1 MSVVMLS
8 SENRQLFGEQ
18 VSDHIAK
25 LNDMMGL
32 ACGQPLDR
40 TSVEKACFAGRLLEG
55 STRMLGLE
63 EWCLTLAMFRDL
75 MEKSLA
81 SGRHWDEHLSQIV
94 SELLE
99 SEEVAVAEIVAD
111 DEGDIDITHFGGLH
125 EEIELVLSE
134 PFDRVE
140 ETPEKP
146 GIRLEKPEGGTE
158 EPLFEMPAWEKD
170 GKDVAGRIERPVSDI
185 GSDRRAEGFATIARL
200 HDSLKKID
208 YRLEECLSE
217 GNRGDAGIRDLELA
231 IGESEFFM
239 AMLGSMLGRLGENR
253 KTFRSKVS
261 SSTVMDGLK
270 DFIGVQSRMR
280 NWKTELRTR
289 TDDFSLEREAA
300 TDLAIILENCVFDI
314 CRMSERDSRRD
325 VSVKI
330 DISSEGSYLTARLF
344 DDASDYLSD
353 SEIDRDDAMA
363 YYHGLL
369 QARGLLR
376 KWGALLWV
384 EPGEGSEDRFRFTF
398 PRTSV
403 ITDYHLID
411 TGGMSFAVPKHG
423 VDGIVDL
430 SSVRID
436 GDQGSRSVMY
446 VGSRIPVC
454 RIDELAADELRA
466 CSDGD
471 HVVILGLAEK
481 RIGIMSDGPGRKVE
495 GLIEQ
500 ITENGWASLSRRL
513 LHIGEREF
521 PVLDVQLVIDRYGW
535 VLGLEDEKGE
545 TGSWVDEVAE
555 INQ

>member
-1 MSVVMLS
+1 MVMLS

-25 LNDMMGL
+25 LNDLMGL
-32 ACGQPLDR
+32 ACGQTLDR
-40 TSVEKACFAGRLLEG
+40 CSVEKACFAGRLLEG
-55 STRMLGLE
+55 STRMLGLD
-63 EWCLTLAMFRDL
+63 EWCRTLSMFRDL
-75 MEKSLA
+75 MEKSLD
-81 SGRHWDEHLSQIV
+81 SGRHWDEQVSQIV

-99 SEEVAVAEIVAD
+99 SEEVAVEMISAD
-111 DEGDIDITHFGGLH
+111 DEGEIDLAHFGGLN

-134 PFDRVE
+134 PFEGAADEPE
-140 ETPEKP
+140 EQ
-146 GIRLEKPEGGTE
+146 GISLEKAEDGTDE
-158 EPLFEMPAWEKD
+158 EPLFEMPSWDKD
-170 GKDVAGRIERPVSDI
+170 ERDQAPRFEEPGQAS
-185 GSDRRAEGFATIARL
+185 GSARGSEGFATITRL
-200 HDSLKKID
+200 HDSLRKID

-239 AMLGSMLGRLGENR
+239 AMLASMLGRLGENR

-314 CRMSERDSRRD
+314 CRMSERGSRRD

-330 DISSEGSYLTARLF
+330 DISNEGSYLTARLF

-423 VDGIVDL
+423 VDGTVDI
-430 SSVRID
+430 SSVRI
-436 GDQGSRSVMY
+436 GSDQSGRSLMY
-446 VGSRIPVC
+446 GGSRIPVC
-454 RIDELAADELRA
+454 RLDELAADELRA

-500 ITENGWASLSRRL
+500 VTENGWASLSSRL

-521 PVLDVQLVIDRYGW
+521 PVLDAQLVIDRYSW
-535 VLGLEDEKGE
+535 VLGLEDDEEE
-545 TGSWVDEVAE
+545 TGSWVDDVAE
-555 INQ
+555 VNQ

>member
-1 MSVVMLS
+1 MVMLS

-18 VSDHIAK
+18 VNDHITK
-25 LNDMMGL
+25 LNDLMGL
-32 ACGQPLDR
+32 ACDQPLDR
-40 TSVEKACFAGRLLEG
+40 IPVEKACFAGRLLEG
-55 STRMLGLE
+55 STRMLGLD
-63 EWCLTLAMFRDL
+63 EWCRTLTMFRDL
-75 MEKSLA
+75 LEKSLA
-81 SGRHWDEHLSQIV
+81 AGRHWDEQVSQIV
-94 SELLE
+94 SEILE
-99 SEEVAVAEIVAD
+99 TEEQAVTDIIADEEEEID
-111 DEGDIDITHFGGLH
+111 LTHFGGLQQ
-125 EEIELVLSE
+125 EIELVLSE
-134 PFDRVE
+134 PFENLDPAPSE
-140 ETPEKP
+140 P
-146 GIRLEKPEGGTE
+146 G
-158 EPLFEMPAWEKD
+158 
-170 GKDVAGRIERPVSDI
+170 VRIENDSSEEEDI
-185 GSDRRAEGFATIARL
+185 FFELPGRDESSGSEEAVLQEQVFESGGSGGREKESFATIARL

-208 YRLEECLSE
+208 YRLEECLSD
-217 GNRGDAGIRDLELA
+217 GNRGDAGVRDLELA

-239 AMLGSMLGRLGENR
+239 AMLGSMLSRLGDNR

-289 TDDFSLEREAA
+289 TGDFSLEREAA
-300 TDLAIILENCVFDI
+300 TDLAVILENCVFDI
-314 CRMSERDSRRD
+314 CRMSERSNRRD

-330 DISSEGSYLTARLF
+330 DVSSEGSYLTAKVF

-411 TGGMSFAVPKHG
+411 AGGMTFAVPKHG
-423 VDGIVDL
+423 VDGVIDL
-430 SSVRID
+430 GHVRID
-436 GDQGSRSVMY
+436 SDQGGRSVTY
-446 VGSRIPVC
+446 GGSRIPVC

-466 CSDGD
+466 GAEGD
-471 HVVILGLAEK
+471 HLVVLGLAEK

-500 ITENGWASLSRRL
+500 ITENSWASLSRCL

-521 PVLDVQLVIDRYGW
+521 PVLDFQLMIDRYSM
-535 VLGLEDEKGE
+535 VQGLEDEEGG

-555 INQ
+555 VNQ

>member
-1 MSVVMLS
+1 MVMLS

-18 VSDHIAK
+18 VDDHIAK
-25 LNDMMGL
+25 LNELMGL

-40 TSVEKACFAGRLLEG
+40 APVEKACFAGRLLEG
-55 STRMLGLE
+55 STRVLGLD
-63 EWCLTLAMFRDL
+63 EWCRTLTMFRDL
-75 MEKSLA
+75 LEKSLA
-81 SGRHWDEHLSQIV
+81 SGRHWDEQVSQIV
-94 SELLE
+94 SEILE
-99 SEEVAVAEIVAD
+99 TEEQAVSEIIADENEEID
-111 DEGDIDITHFGGLH
+111 LTHFGGLQQ
-125 EEIELVLSE
+125 EIELVLSE
-134 PFDRVE
+134 PFENVNDAPSEQGVRIE
-140 ETPEKP
+140 NDA
-146 GIRLEKPEGGTE
+146 TE
-158 EPLFEMPAWEKD
+158 EDQPLFELPAREGSREESTLQGDVHGSGSSTVEKTD
-170 GKDVAGRIERPVSDI
+170 
-185 GSDRRAEGFATIARL
+185 GFATIARL
-200 HDSLKKID
+200 QDSLKKID
-208 YRLEECLSE
+208 YRLEECLSD
-217 GNRGDAGIRDLELA
+217 GNRGDAAVRDLELA

-239 AMLGSMLGRLGENR
+239 AMLGSMLSRLGDNR

-270 DFIGVQSRMR
+270 DFIGIHSRLR

-314 CRMSERDSRRD
+314 CRMSERSNRRD

-330 DISSEGSYLTARLF
+330 DISSEGSYLTAKVF

-411 TGGMSFAVPKHG
+411 SAGMTFVVPKHG
-423 VDGIVDL
+423 VDTVIDL
-430 SSVRID
+430 SHARID
-436 GDQGSRSVMY
+436 SDQGGKSVMY
-446 VGSRIPVC
+446 DGSRIPVC
-454 RIDELAADELRA
+454 RIDELAADKLNAGAE
-466 CSDGD
+466 GD
-471 HVVILGLAEK
+471 HVVVLGLAEK
-481 RIGIMSDGPGRKVE
+481 RIGILSDGPGRKVE

-521 PVLDVQLVIDRYGW
+521 PVLDFQLMLDRYSL
-535 VLGLEDEKGE
+535 VQGLEDEEGGA
-545 TGSWVDEVAE
+545 GSWVDDEVVE
-555 INQ
+555 VNQ

>member
-1 MSVVMLS
+1 MVMLS

-18 VSDHIAK
+18 VNDHIAK
-25 LNDMMGL
+25 LNDLMGL
-32 ACGQPLDR
+32 ACDQPLDR
-40 TSVEKACFAGRLLEG
+40 TPVEKACFAGRLLEG
-55 STRMLGLE
+55 STRMLGLD
-63 EWCLTLAMFRDL
+63 EWCRTLSMFRDL
-75 MEKSLA
+75 LEKSLA
-81 SGRHWDEHLSQIV
+81 TGRHWDEQVSQIV
-94 SELLE
+94 SEILE
-99 SEEVAVAEIVAD
+99 TEEQAVSEIFAD
-111 DEGDIDITHFGGLH
+111 EEEFDLTHFGGLQQ
-125 EEIELVLSE
+125 EIELVLSE
-134 PFDRVE
+134 PFENVE
-140 ETPEKP
+140 SAPSEP
-146 GIRLEKPEGGTE
+146 G
-158 EPLFEMPAWEKD
+158 
-170 GKDVAGRIERPVSDI
+170 VRIENNVAEEEEESSEKAVQQDSPYK
-185 GSDRRAEGFATIARL
+185 SDRSADHRTEGFATIARL
-200 HDSLKKID
+200 QDSLKKID
-208 YRLEECLSE
+208 SRLEECLNE
-217 GNRGDAGIRDLELA
+217 GNRGDAAVRDLELA

-239 AMLGSMLGRLGENR
+239 AMLGSMLSRLGDNR

-270 DFIGVQSRMR
+270 DFIGVHSRLR

-289 TDDFSLEREAA
+289 TGEFSLEREAA
-300 TDLAIILENCVFDI
+300 TDLAVILENCVFDI
-314 CRMSERDSRRD
+314 CRMSERSNRRD

-330 DISSEGSYLTARLF
+330 DISSEGSYLTAKVF

-411 TGGMSFAVPKHG
+411 SDGMTFAVPKHG
-423 VDGIVDL
+423 VDGVIDL
-430 SSVRID
+430 SHVRID
-436 GDQGSRSVMY
+436 SDQGGRSVMY
-446 VGSRIPVC
+446 GGSRIPVC

-466 CSDGD
+466 GSEGD
-471 HVVILGLAEK
+471 HVVVLGLAEK

-500 ITENGWASLSRRL
+500 ITENGWASLSRCL

-521 PVLDVQLVIDRYGW
+521 PILNFQLMLDRYSMVQGF
-535 VLGLEDEKGE
+535 EDEEGGS
-545 TGSWVDEVAE
+545 GSWVDEVAE
-555 INQ
+555 VNQ

>member
-1 MSVVMLS
+1 MVMLS

-18 VSDHIAK
+18 VDDHIAK
-25 LNDMMGL
+25 LNELMGL

-40 TSVEKACFAGRLLEG
+40 APVEKACFAGRLLEG
-55 STRMLGLE
+55 STRMLGLD
-63 EWCLTLAMFRDL
+63 EWCRTLTMFRDL
-75 MEKSLA
+75 LEKSLA
-81 SGRHWDEHLSQIV
+81 SGRHWDEQVSQIV
-94 SELLE
+94 SEILE
-99 SEEVAVAEIVAD
+99 TEEQAVSEIIADENEEID
-111 DEGDIDITHFGGLH
+111 LTHFGGLQQ
-125 EEIELVLSE
+125 EIELVLSE
-134 PFDRVE
+134 PFENVNDAPSEQGVRIE
-140 ETPEKP
+140 NDA
-146 GIRLEKPEGGTE
+146 TE
-158 EPLFEMPAWEKD
+158 EDQPLFELPAREGSREESTLQGDVHGSGSSTVEKTD
-170 GKDVAGRIERPVSDI
+170 
-185 GSDRRAEGFATIARL
+185 GFATIARL
-200 HDSLKKID
+200 QDSLKKID
-208 YRLEECLSE
+208 YRLEECLSD
-217 GNRGDAGIRDLELA
+217 GNRGDAAVRDLELA

-239 AMLGSMLGRLGENR
+239 AMLGSMLSRLGDNR

-270 DFIGVQSRMR
+270 DFIGIHSRLR

-314 CRMSERDSRRD
+314 CRMSERSNRRD

-330 DISSEGSYLTARLF
+330 DISSEGSYLTAKVF

-411 TGGMSFAVPKHG
+411 SAGMTFVVPKHG
-423 VDGIVDL
+423 VDTVIDL
-430 SSVRID
+430 SHARID
-436 GDQGSRSVMY
+436 SDQGGKSVMY
-446 VGSRIPVC
+446 DGSRIPVC
-454 RIDELAADELRA
+454 RIDELAADKLNAGAE
-466 CSDGD
+466 GD
-471 HVVILGLAEK
+471 HVVVLGLAEK
-481 RIGIMSDGPGRKVE
+481 RIGILSDGPGRKVE

-521 PVLDVQLVIDRYGW
+521 PVLDFQLMLDRYSL
-535 VLGLEDEKGE
+535 VQGLEDEEGGA
-545 TGSWVDEVAE
+545 GSWVDDEVVE
-555 INQ
+555 VNQ

>member
-1 MSVVMLS
+1 MVMLS

-18 VSDHIAK
+18 VNDHIAK
-25 LNDMMGL
+25 LNDLMGL
-32 ACGQPLDR
+32 ACDQPLDR
-40 TSVEKACFAGRLLEG
+40 TPVEKACFAGRLLEG
-55 STRMLGLE
+55 STRMLGLD
-63 EWCLTLAMFRDL
+63 EWCRTLSMFRDL
-75 MEKSLA
+75 LEKSLA
-81 SGRHWDEHLSQIV
+81 TGRHWDEQVSQIV
-94 SELLE
+94 SEILE
-99 SEEVAVAEIVAD
+99 TEEQAVSEIFAD
-111 DEGDIDITHFGGLH
+111 EEELDLTHFGGLQQ
-125 EEIELVLSE
+125 EIELVLSE
-134 PFDRVE
+134 PFENVDSAPSE
-140 ETPEKP
+140 P
-146 GIRLEKPEGGTE
+146 G
-158 EPLFEMPAWEKD
+158 
-170 GKDVAGRIERPVSDI
+170 VRIENNVAEEEEEVFFELPGREESSENAVQQDSPYK
-185 GSDRRAEGFATIARL
+185 SDRSGDHRTEGFATIARL
-200 HDSLKKID
+200 QDSLKKID
-208 YRLEECLSE
+208 HRLEECLNE
-217 GNRGDAGIRDLELA
+217 GNREDTAVRDLELA

-239 AMLGSMLGRLGENR
+239 AMLGSMLSRLGDNR

-270 DFIGVQSRMR
+270 DFIGIHSRLR

-289 TDDFSLEREAA
+289 ADDFSLEREAA
-300 TDLAIILENCVFDI
+300 TDLAVILENCVFDI
-314 CRMSERDSRRD
+314 CRMSERSNRRD

-330 DISSEGSYLTARLF
+330 DVSSEGSYLTAKVF

-411 TGGMSFAVPKHG
+411 SAGMTFAVPKHG
-423 VDGIVDL
+423 VDGVIDL
-430 SSVRID
+430 SHVRID
-436 GDQGSRSVMY
+436 SDQGGRSVMY
-446 VGSRIPVC
+446 GGSRIPVC

-466 CSDGD
+466 GSDGD
-471 HVVILGLAEK
+471 HVVVLGLAEK

-500 ITENGWASLSRRL
+500 ITENGWASLSRCL

-521 PVLDVQLVIDRYGW
+521 PVLDFQLMLDRYSM
-535 VLGLEDEKGE
+535 VQGLEDEEGGS
-545 TGSWVDEVAE
+545 GSWVDEVAE
-555 INQ
+555 VNQ